1 MRMGSEDVFGGAH
14 LLPMAAKLH
23 RNRYL
28 QAVRHSF
35 FIILPFLLAVSFLD
49 ILESLILDPYSPVM
63 GEEGLNLGFWVT
75 GGLSGDAYRQHWLV
89 QSMMAGRHI
98 VGVGYGM
105 LSMALAMVLAGKFAD
120 IWKADRLMASFCA
133 LAAFLFLLPPPTEVQ
148 AEFLDYFAGR
158 RFLSAL
164 FVAVLS
170 TRLFAWFSHIRRLR
184 LELPKSLPGNLK
196 RYLSAFIPTLLT
208 ILVLMLL
215 SAGLCALWAAMEG
228 WMKAVLPMA
237 FFQHP
242 LVALLY
248 QSLVWTLWWFGFPG
262 YGFTSLVQQMAYVP
276 AQVSNQLGDTSF
288 IFTSGFFEAGVMHVL
303 GLILAILVFSKH
315 ESWRSVSKFSLP
327 AMLFNI
333 HEPVMFCLP
342 VVLNPLFLLPYL
354 AAPLANTLLG
364 WIAISWGI
372 VPVFKAGLPWTMPIL
387 FSGTLGTG
395 SFMGGVLQ
403 VVWLVMD
410 IFIYAPFVIT
420 ANMLDFKDEEG
431 EEG

>member
-1 MRMGSEDVFGGAH
+1 MGSEDVFGGAH
-14 LLPMAAKLH
+14 LLPMAARLH

-49 ILESLILDPYSPVM
+49 ILESLVLDPFSPVM

-89 QSMMAGRHI
+89 QSMVSCRHI
-98 VGVGYGM
+98 IGVGYGM
-105 LSMALAMVLAGKFAD
+105 LSLALAMVLAGKLATL
-120 IWKADRLMASFCA
+120 WNADRLMAAFCA
-133 LAAFLFLLPPPTEVQ
+133 LAAFLFLLPSSGEMVQ
-148 AEFLDYFAGR
+148 EEFVDYFAGR
-158 RFLSAL
+158 RFLSAF

-170 TRLFAWFSHIRRLR
+170 ARLFAWFSHIRKLR
-184 LELPKSLPGNLK
+184 LNLPKALPGNPM
-196 RYLSAFIPTLLT
+196 RCLSAFVPVLLT
-208 ILVLMLL
+208 LLVLMLL
-215 SAGLCALWAAMEG
+215 SMGFGALWTAVGAWLKAA
-228 WMKAVLPMA
+228 LPMS

-248 QSLVWTLWWFGFPG
+248 QALVWTLWWFGFPG
-262 YGFTSLVQQMAYVP
+262 YGFTSFVQQMAYAP
-276 AQVSNQLGDTSF
+276 AQASNQLGDTAF
-288 IFTSGFFEAGVMHVL
+288 VFTSGFFEAGIIHVL
-303 GLILAILVFSKH
+303 GLLIAILVFSKH
-315 ESWRSVSKFSLP
+315 ESWRSVSKFSFP

-333 HEPVMFCLP
+333 QEPVMFCLP
-342 VVLNPLFLLPYL
+342 VVLNPLFLIPYL

-372 VPVFKAGLPWTMPIL
+372 VPVFETGLPWTMPIL

-431 EEG
+431 EGR